1 MFWKYNYQGISW
13 ALLILMLSGFP
24 GEQFERSK
32 IDNADI
38 FVHSFLYAVLFF
50 LLSVGFLKQTTFKSL
65 KIYTLRKTFFISV
78 VFGALIEVL
87 QATVFINRS
96 FQLSDIVFNTV
107 GALLGFACFGAIY
120 GIRKYI

>member
-1 MFWKYNYQGISW
+1 MFWKYNYPGISW

-38 FVHSFLYAVLFF
+38 FVHTFLYAVLFF
-50 LLSVGFLKQTTFKSL
+50 LLSVGFLKQTTFKSI
-65 KIYTLRKTFFISV
+65 KIYTLRKTFFISL

-107 GALLGFACFGAIY
+107 GALLGFACFGGIY

>member
-1 MFWKYNYQGISW
+1 MFWKYNYPGISW

-38 FVHSFLYAVLFF
+38 FVHTFLYAVLFF
-50 LLSVGFLKQTTFKSL
+50 LLSVGFLKQTTFKSI
-65 KIYTLRKTFFISV
+65 KIYTLRKTFFISL

>member
-38 FVHSFLYAVLFF
+38 FVHTFLYAVLFF
-50 LLSVGFLKQTTFKSL
+50 LLSVGFLKQTTFKNL

-107 GALLGFACFGAIY
+107 GALLGSACFGAIY